1 MKTRRLTAADGGAVI
16 HTGLAIVGAG
26 PIGLAIAHRCAKAG
40 IDVLLLESG
49 CEQQDA
55 EHESLNEV
63 VADYIGDSDARTAFH
78 GPQAPLWNAQA
89 QAYGVRCRG
98 LGGSTQA
105 WAGKSA
111 PFDPIDFAQRE
122 WVENSGW
129 PIAME
134 ELASYI
140 DEAGEI
146 LGLSPLGPE
155 PSFSSAGLR
164 SFHWQFARSRLD
176 RLDIM
181 RFGRDFAQRV
191 GDRANCLLDATVVG
205 MDFDEAEGRITGL
218 EVASLAGIRLKVR
231 PQQVVLAASAIEN
244 ARLLLSS
251 PSGRAGAALNRHD
264 VVGRYLIDHAG
275 TGIGRIAAADAVK
288 LSRIFGFRSVIHAG
302 RSHMFQHG
310 LALDPAAQCRLGT
323 LNGAVWFAQD
333 RAPDNPWDALE
344 RLLRRKSEP
353 IAGDIASVV
362 RGSGLVLRG
371 AAARALASPWMPD
384 MVRRAVVEAALRI
397 APNTVAVEFQTGGLP
412 HKLSGLSLEAI
423 VETAPR
429 RDNRIVLADKLD
441 TFGQRLP
448 HAHWQP
454 GDVEHRTLRAL
465 AQAVS
470 QGFAAQD
477 WPTPDFEQW
486 VSEPAMT
493 PPLID
498 CAHMMGTT
506 RMAREPRLG
515 VVDTDCRVHGAS
527 NLFMAGGSVFP
538 TGGHANPTW
547 MYLAMALRLADRIAT
562 PEHRLVHVSQVA
574 RQGPLQAHAR

>member
-164 SFHWQFARSRLD
+164 SFHWQFARSRTQHTD
-176 RLDIM
+176 VM
-181 RFGRDFAQRV
+181 RFGED
-191 GDRANCLLDATVVG
+191 LL
-205 MDFDEAEGRITGL
+205 AERP
-218 EVASLAGIRLKVR
+218 EVT
-231 PQQVVLAASAIEN
+231 
-244 ARLLLSS
+244 LLSTHRQLFS
-251 PSGRAGAALNRHD
+251 D
-264 VVGRYLIDHAG
+264 
-275 TGIGRIAAADAVK
+275 AD
-288 LSRIFGFRSVIHAG
+288 
-302 RSHMFQHG
+302 
-310 LALDPAAQCRLGT
+310 
-323 LNGAVWFAQD
+323 
-333 RAPDNPWDALE
+333 
-344 RLLRRKSEP
+344 
-353 IAGDIASVV
+353 
-362 RGSGLVLRG
+362 
-371 AAARALASPWMPD
+371 
-384 MVRRAVVEAALRI
+384 
-397 APNTVAVEFQTGGLP
+397 
-412 HKLSGLSLEAI
+412 
-423 VETAPR
+423 
-429 RDNRIVLADKLD
+429 
-441 TFGQRLP
+441 
-448 HAHWQP
+448 
-454 GDVEHRTLRAL
+454 
-465 AQAVS
+465 
-470 QGFAAQD
+470 
-477 WPTPDFEQW
+477 
-486 VSEPAMT
+486 
-493 PPLID
+493 
-498 CAHMMGTT
+498 
-506 RMAREPRLG
+506 
-515 VVDTDCRVHGAS
+515 
-527 NLFMAGGSVFP
+527 
-538 TGGHANPTW
+538 
-547 MYLAMALRLADRIAT
+547 
-562 PEHRLVHVSQVA
+562 
-574 RQGPLQAHAR
+574 